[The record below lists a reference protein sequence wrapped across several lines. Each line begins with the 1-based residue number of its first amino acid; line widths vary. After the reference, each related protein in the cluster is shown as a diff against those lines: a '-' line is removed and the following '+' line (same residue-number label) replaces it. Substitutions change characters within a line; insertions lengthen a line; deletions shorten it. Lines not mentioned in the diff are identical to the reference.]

1 MPEALAADSQ
11 LVEKQKCPEDI
22 GELGGGGDFS
32 PKPNPKIVVK
42 VWNERIHLDKKTGKD
57 RWN

>member
-42 VWNERIHLDKKTGKD
+42 V
-57 RWN
+57 